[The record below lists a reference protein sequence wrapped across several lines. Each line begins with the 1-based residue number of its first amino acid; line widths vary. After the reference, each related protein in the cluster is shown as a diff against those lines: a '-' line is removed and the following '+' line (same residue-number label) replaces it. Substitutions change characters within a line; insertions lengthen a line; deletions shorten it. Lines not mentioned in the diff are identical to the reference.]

1 MGCDL
6 LVHPVCNAWEHG
18 GSTRQHN
25 IAIKVLSDV
34 HVTLH
39 DGVEGSVINA
49 LSFHTHQAWC
59 EQHLGAPE
67 PLTTNSDDL
76 HRAACVD
83 QG

>member
-25 IAIKVLSDV
+25 VAIKVLSDV